1 MKTIYNALYLSI
13 FLHFLRIF
21 LSKFITRD
29 GMLYSLYIPGCNR
42 KNRDFTVLVA
52 TSPNYGVLRNM
63 GKYLD
68 SLSWTSEIAVDGTFV
83 PDDGETII
91 RLDDPELRTLFN
103 KNDYAEIA
111 EALNHATA

>member
-29 GMLYSLYIPGCNR
+29 DMLYSLYIPGCNR

-63 GKYLD
+63 GRYLD

-83 PDDGETII
+83 PDDGEPII
-91 RLDDPELRTLFN
+91 NLNDPELRRLFS

-111 EALNHATA
+111 DAINHATA

>member
-21 LSKFITRD
+21 LSKFITRGD
-29 GMLYSLYIPGCNR
+29 VQYSLYIPGCNR
-42 KNRDFTVLVA
+42 KGRDFTVLVT
-52 TSPNYGVLRNM
+52 TSSNFGALRNM
-63 GKYLD
+63 GRYLD

-83 PDDGETII
+83 PENGEPII
-91 RLDDPELRTLFN
+91 SLSDPELRRLFG